1 MDGGGA
7 LALIIFCGLIVL
19 LFPRDSKTEKPRET
33 KPEAY
38 IEIPQGQGQY
48 PFAGGYPGY
57 PYQPM
62 GYPQINPVT
71 SHTVG
76 GNRILRVG
84 DRLYIQQQ
92 LPGTGNGG
100 DENG

>member
-7 LALIIFCGLIVL
+7 IALIIFVGLIVL
-19 LFPRDSKTEKPRET
+19 LFPRDSKTEKPREP

-38 IEIPQGQGQY
+38 IEIPNNQQ
-48 PFAGGYPGY
+48 GYPGY
-57 PYQPM
+57 PPMMNPYQHM

-71 SHTVG
+71 QHQVG
-76 GNRILRVG
+76 GNRILKVG

-92 LPGTGNGG
+92 LPSGNGG
-100 DENG
+100 DEK